1 MESALFSGLQGLF
14 LGVANLG
21 LGQVIMILVGSA
33 LLYLG
38 IKKGYEPLLLVPIG
52 FGAILVNIPLADM
65 MGEEGFLRFFYD
77 AGVLTEVFPLLIF
90 IGIGAMTDFQP
101 LLENPKIILLGAAG
115 QFGIF
120 LTLLLA
126 LALGFDKLDAV
137 AVAIIGACDG
147 PTAIYVSSKF
157 APHLLG
163 AMIDF
168 GPVLANPIVLLFGAA
183 GQFGIFLT
191 LFLALWLGFLRQEAV
206 SIAVIGACDGP
217 TAIFVTSRYAPALL
231 PAVSIAAYS
240 YMSLVPLIQPPIMRL
255 LTTDRERK
263 IVMGVVKQPV
273 SKTTKILFPIVVTIF
288 ASILAPKGAPLI
300 GTVMLGNLMKES
312 GVVDRLK
319 SASEN
324 EIANIVTLLLGLCIG
339 ATMEADKFLRA
350 QTLLILG
357 LGFVAISLDTA
368 VGVLF
373 GKLMCFLTGGKIN
386 PLIGAA
392 GISAFPMSARVVQAE
407 GQKYNKKNYL
417 LMHAMSANA
426 GGQIGSVIAAAVMLS
441 VLQGMGIIG
450 G

>member
-1 MESALFSGLQGLF
+1 MESALVSGLQGLF
-14 LGVANLG
+14 LGVLS
-21 LGQVIMILVGSA
+21 LRPEHVIMILIGSV

-38 IKKGYEPLLLVPIG
+38 IKKGYEPLLLLPIG
-52 FGAILVNIPLADM
+52 FGAILVNIPLAEM
-65 MGEEGFLRFFYD
+65 MGKDGFLRFFYD
-77 AGVLTEVFPLLIF
+77 TGVLTEVFPLLIF

-126 LALGFDKLDAV
+126 LALGFEKLDAV
-137 AVAIIGACDG
+137 AVAVIGACDG

-157 APHLLG
+157 APHMLG
-163 AMIDF
+163 A
-168 GPVLANPIVLLFGAA
+168 
-183 GQFGIFLT
+183 
-191 LFLALWLGFLRQEAV
+191 V
-206 SIAVIGACDGP
+206 SV
-217 TAIFVTSRYAPALL
+217 
-231 PAVSIAAYS
+231 AAYS
-240 YMSLVPLIQPPIMRL
+240 YMSLVPLIQPPIMRV
-255 LTTDRERK
+255 LTTEKERQ
-263 IVMGVVKQPV
+263 IVMGVAKRQPI
-273 SKTTKILFPIVVTIF
+273 SKTTKIVFPIAVTIF

-300 GTVMLGNLMKES
+300 GTVMLGNLLRES
-312 GVVDRLK
+312 GCVDRLK

-324 EIANIVTLLLGLCIG
+324 EITNMVTLLLGLCIG
-339 ATMEADKFLRA
+339 ATMEADKFLKA
-350 QTLLILG
+350 QTLLVLA

-368 VGVLF
+368 VGILF
-373 GKLMCFLTGGKIN
+373 GKVMCVLTGGKIN

-407 GQKYNKKNYL
+407 GQKYNKKSYL

-441 VLQGMGIIG
+441 VLQGMGIVG

>member
-1 MESALFSGLQGLF
+1 MESALVNGIQGLF
-14 LGVANLG
+14 LGVVNIG
-21 LGQVIMILVGSA
+21 IGQVIMIAIACL

-38 IKKGYEPLLLVPIG
+38 IAKGYEPLLLVPIG
-52 FGAILVNIPLADM
+52 FGAIMVNIPLADM
-65 MGEEGFLRFFYD
+65 MGKEGFLRYFYD

-101 LLENPKIILLGAAG
+101 LLQNPKIILLGAAG

-137 AVAIIGACDG
+137 AVAVIGACDG

-157 APHLLG
+157 APHMLG
-163 AMIDF
+163 A
-168 GPVLANPIVLLFGAA
+168 
-183 GQFGIFLT
+183 
-191 LFLALWLGFLRQEAV
+191 V
-206 SIAVIGACDGP
+206 SV
-217 TAIFVTSRYAPALL
+217 
-231 PAVSIAAYS
+231 AAYS
-240 YMSLVPLIQPPIMRL
+240 YMSLVPLIQPPIMRA
-255 LTTDRERK
+255 LTTDKEK
-263 IVMGVVKQPV
+263 QIIMGAAKLSPI
-273 SKTTKILFPIVVTIF
+273 SKTAKIAFPIVVTIF

-300 GTVMLGNLMKES
+300 CTVMLGNLLRES
-312 GVVDRLK
+312 GCVDRLK
-319 SASEN
+319 NCSEN
-324 EIANIVTLLLGLCIG
+324 ELTNIVTLLLGLCIG
-339 ATMEADKFLRA
+339 ATMEADKFLKA
-350 QTLLILG
+350 QTLLVLL
-357 LGFVAISLDTA
+357 LGFIAICLDTA

-373 GKLMCFLTGGKIN
+373 GKAMCALTGGKIN

-392 GISAFPMSARVVQAE
+392 GISAFPMSARVVQVE

-441 VLQGMGIIG
+441 VLQGMGIVG